1 VPRIAVSLSSA
12 IVAVVGLLLNV
23 VAQETYDEPHVIDE
37 ASQAPGQP
45 GMRPANFADNA
56 NHGIGGGVLHGADC
70 ELISSVRFPIA
81 RQLNTNVHEPTAEW
95 DRLATRPISI
105 YLYKHCL

>member
-1 VPRIAVSLSSA
+1 
-12 IVAVVGLLLNV
+12 LLNV
-23 VAQETYDEPHVIDE
+23 VAQETYDEPQVIDE
-37 ASQAPGQP
+37 ASQSTWAAWDET
-45 GMRPANFADNA
+45 RKLANADNA

-70 ELISSVRFPIA
+70 ELISSIRFPIA
-81 RQLNTNVHEPTAEW
+81 RQLNTNAHEPTAEW